1 MHIKEGYFF
10 TPPKRVTSPTWGTPP
25 PRKQVLGHRQGSS
38 TNNRRPEEFASWCC
52 QNTSLRITPDKTKLL
67 FIGTRQ
73 MLQNV
78 PVDLDLPITLLGIYM
93 DATLSFNDHIKS
105 ISTSRLSSLCQIN
118 RVKHLL
124 DQNRLQNSRFSLEIS
139 KEISKACRKSH
150 TLLFS
155 LRAEAGGG
163 STWVYVCWVCGAGLS
178 SPYPIIVYIFGQL

>member
-1 MHIKEGYFF
+1 M
-10 TPPKRVTSPTWGTPP
+10 
-25 PRKQVLGHRQGSS
+25 
-38 TNNRRPEEFASWCC
+38 
-52 QNTSLRITPDKTKLL
+52 L

-124 DQNRLQNSRFSLEIS
+124 DQN
-139 KEISKACRKSH
+139 
-150 TLLFS
+150 TLSNVTNALVFNK
-155 LRAEAGGG
+155 L
-163 STWVYVCWVCGAGLS
+163 Y
-178 SPYPIIVYIFGQL
+178 